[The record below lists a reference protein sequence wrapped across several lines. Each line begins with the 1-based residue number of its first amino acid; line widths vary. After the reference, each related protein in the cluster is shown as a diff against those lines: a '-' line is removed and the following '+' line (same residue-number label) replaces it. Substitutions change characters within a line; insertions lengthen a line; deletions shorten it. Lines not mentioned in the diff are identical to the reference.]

1 VGACGGI
8 HEVLVVR
15 CDLSGLL
22 HHLQSLFVT
31 LLLLDGPQE
40 RYIVHF
46 SPVERF
52 FYLLN

>member
-22 HHLQSLFVT
+22 HHLQSSFVT
-31 LLLLDGPQE
+31 VLLLDGPQE
-40 RYIVHF
+40 RYCTFF
-46 SPVERF
+46 SAVERF
-52 FYLLN
+52 FIC